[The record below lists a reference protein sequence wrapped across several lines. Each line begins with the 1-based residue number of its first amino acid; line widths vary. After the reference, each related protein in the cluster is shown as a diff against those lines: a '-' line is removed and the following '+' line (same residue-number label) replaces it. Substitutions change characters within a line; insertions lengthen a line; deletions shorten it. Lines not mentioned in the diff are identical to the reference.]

1 MWNWIKIPKGIALA
15 AFFLP
20 WITVSCANQPLM
32 KATGFGLA
40 FGQITAI
47 GPAAT
52 GDKANVNF
60 WLILAIAA
68 IIGGL
73 FIAFGKGRSAAFLS
87 LCTSAA
93 SFALILIA
101 TSGYSKSAILAKAAE
116 RKGGGDSGGM
126 GGEFASKMDQA
137 MANGILVEWHFGY
150 WLALMALAVA
160 VVMAWLVWKNRD
172 DEAEA
177 MIRAKIAE
185 AKAAASSVSAP
196 PPTDPPPSA

>member
-52 GDKANVNF
+52 GDKASLNF

-68 IIGGL
+68 MIGGL
-73 FIAFGKGRSAAFLS
+73 FIAFRKGRSAAFLS

-93 SFALILIA
+93 SFVLILLA
-101 TSGYSKSAILAKAAE
+101 TSGYTKSAILAKVAE
-116 RKGGGDSGGM
+116 RKGGGDGNGI
-126 GGEFASKMDQA
+126 GNELASKMDQA
-137 MANGILVEWHFGY
+137 VANGILVEWHFGY

-160 VVMAWLVWKNRD
+160 AAMAWLVWKNRD
-172 DEAEA
+172 DEAESL
-177 MIRAKIAE
+177 IRAKIAE
-185 AKAAASSVSAP
+185 AKSAASSMSGP
-196 PPTDPPPSA
+196 PPGDPPPSA